1 MFEGT
6 NISEGRG
13 TSKPFRIIGAPWIN
27 GEELAKEMGKLN
39 LSGVEFE
46 AVTFIPMEN
55 KYQGQHCEGVEIIV
69 TDRENFNP
77 VMAAVYLLNTIQ
89 KLYPEKLSIEMNI
102 LTL

>member
-1 MFEGT
+1 
-6 NISEGRG
+6 
-13 TSKPFRIIGAPWIN
+13 
-27 GEELAKEMGKLN
+27 MGKLN

-69 TDRENFNP
+69 TDRENFNL

-89 KLYPEKLSIEMNI
+89 KLYPEKIEYRNEHFDALTESQVCGQESILS
-102 LTL
+102 